1 MESKNK
7 RTITVTIKKL
17 EFLFVIVYFLTA
29 LLCFIVF
36 NNLECLK
43 GSVAGFLVAIG
54 DWFLL
59 KIMAKKWIKR
69 GRYSLIDTALRFL
82 IVGVSVY
89 VLLSLNI
96 SSMGILLGISAIP
109 LSLMIVA
116 VLSLLFK
123 EKIEV

>member
-1 MESKNK
+1 MESKNR

-36 NNLECLK
+36 KNLECLK

>member
-1 MESKNK
+1 MESKNR

-36 NNLECLK
+36 KNLECLK
-43 GSVAGFLVAIG
+43 GSVAGFLVAIV

>member
-1 MESKNK
+1 MESKNR

>member
-1 MESKNK
+1 M
-7 RTITVTIKKL
+7 
-17 EFLFVIVYFLTA
+17 
-29 LLCFIVF
+29 
-36 NNLECLK
+36 
-43 GSVAGFLVAIG
+43 AIG